1 MLFSTWRAFWP
12 RPDHAHELEA
22 IISELEGIIRLNMVE
37 HYGPVTL
44 FDRAVNWQ
52 RRALIIRSRRTP
64 DTITT

>member
-1 MLFSTWRAFWP
+1 M
-12 RPDHAHELEA
+12 D
-22 IISELEGIIRLNMVE
+22 E